1 MNAREAA
8 PKDRPAA
15 TTAAAK
21 QRTKSTATA
30 RQVPTWQ
37 ADAQATLVTS
47 RTGSRRWLLIY
58 HCPACQSERH
68 VSHARTLYDVVIRKT
83 VCGRG
88 AVSLSV
94 GWSEAAA

>member
-1 MNAREAA
+1 MNEKSRPRQGGESSSSVTS
-8 PKDRPAA
+8 RPA
-15 TTAAAK
+15 K
-21 QRTKSTATA
+21 PTATA
-30 RQVPTWQ
+30 RQVPTWH
-37 ADAQATLVTS
+37 AVAQATLVTS

-58 HCPACQSERH
+58 RCPACQSERH

-88 AVSLSV
+88 AVSLRV